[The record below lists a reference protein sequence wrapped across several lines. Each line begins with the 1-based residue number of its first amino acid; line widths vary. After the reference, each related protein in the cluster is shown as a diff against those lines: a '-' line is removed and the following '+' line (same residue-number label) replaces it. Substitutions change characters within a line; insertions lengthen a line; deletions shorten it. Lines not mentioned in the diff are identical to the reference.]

1 MAQILKHQTSL
12 NEEYERKRING
23 TPFFKM
29 GFILIAI
36 AIIGVTLV
44 FVSDLSF
51 IISLIIGVILFIMG
65 ILGAIIFIIGMLGE
79 WASSKSSFLKGA
91 EGEKIVSDI
100 LETYPDNWYIFNDMR
115 IGTAQ
120 IDHIVI
126 CPKGVYTIETKNY
139 KGTIYGNAEDRYWT
153 QVIESEYVE
162 DRPYK
167 FYNPIEQG
175 KKHSFELSKYL
186 SKYGYKS
193 VIHTIV
199 VFTTKSKLK
208 VFSHK
213 VPVIQTNEIYNY
225 FDKQNYTLSQTD
237 TESIVNCILKSI
249 PEN

>member
-1 MAQILKHQTSL
+1 MAQILKYQTSL
-12 NEEYERKRING
+12 NEEYEKKRING
-23 TPFFKM
+23 TPFFKT
-29 GFILIAI
+29 GVILIAI

-51 IISLIIGVILFIMG
+51 IISLIIGVILVIMG
-65 ILGAIIFIIGMLGE
+65 ILGAILFMFGMLGE

-100 LETYPDNWYIFNDMR
+100 LETYPDNWYVFNDMR

-120 IDHIVI
+120 IDHIVV

-153 QVIESEYVE
+153 QVIEREYVE
-162 DRPYK
+162 EHPYE
-167 FYNPIEQG
+167 FYNPTKQG
-175 KKHSFELSKYL
+175 KKHSLELSKYL
-186 SKYGYKS
+186 SKYGYKC
-193 VIHTIV
+193 VVHTIV
-199 VFTTKSKLK
+199 VFTTKSRLK
-208 VFSHK
+208 VLSHK

-225 FDKQNYTLSQTD
+225 FDKQNYILNQTD

-249 PEN
+249 S